1 MPLSF
6 ERTMLVG
13 AFAVASG
20 GAMLLRLNG
29 LVHAVLP
36 ESKNMRKRTFGFSKN
51 LRDPVVSSAI
61 SRPESPGNQLQA
73 LAAVLVRRGANTA
86 STTEVPPSE
95 GNEVRWDGQQEV
107 IVP

>member
-6 ERTMLVG
+6 ERTILVG
-13 AFAVASG
+13 AFAVAG
-20 GAMLLRLNG
+20 AGAMLLRLNG

-61 SRPESPGNQLQA
+61 SRLEFRVINSWSRRPDSSAAERKERVQPRYHQA
-73 LAAVLVRRGANTA
+73 KETKRVGMGGRK
-86 STTEVPPSE
+86 S
-95 GNEVRWDGQQEV
+95 
-107 IVP
+107 